1 MARKS
6 IELNDDNIELL
17 ASYGLT
23 LTEIAVMCRC
33 SHHTI
38 TKHHQEALNNGHA
51 VCRSSLRRKQY
62 ELAMGLDKDGRQT
75 EKPNPTML
83 IWLGKNL
90 LGQSDQ
96 TTIAG
101 DPSRPLQ
108 VSVLDDII
116 SGRKPD
122 RDGTRA
128 STGQPN

>member
-1 MARKS
+1 MSRKS

-75 EKPNPTML
+75 GKPNPTML

-90 LGQSDQ
+90 LGQSDVN
-96 TTIAG
+96 TIKG
-101 DPSRPLQ
+101 DAANPLQ
-108 VSVLDDII
+108 INTDREVLIDKLIGD
-116 SGRKPD
+116 RAAPKP
-122 RDGTRA
+122 
-128 STGQPN
+128 N

>member
-1 MARKS
+1 MSRKS

-62 ELAMGLDKDGRQT
+62 ELAMGLDKNGQQT

-90 LGQSDQ
+90 LGQSDVN
-96 TTIAG
+96 TIKG
-101 DPSRPLQ
+101 DAANPLQ
-108 VSVLDDII
+108 INTDREVLIDKLIGD
-116 SGRKPD
+116 RAAPKP
-122 RDGTRA
+122 
-128 STGQPN
+128 N